1 MRSEIYFVQNMKII
15 VAEEIFEL
23 LEIIQ
28 MLV

>member
-1 MRSEIYFVQNMKII
+1 MRSEIDFVQNMKII